1 MIVISDLEFSSRRST
16 AMRAATLVVTL
27 MSIGEAL
34 VGVAIVAVPR
44 EVALLL
50 IDVTLDVRG
59 QIVARMLG
67 VAVLALG
74 ITWWMARGDA
84 DRRSPHSAGFIVYN
98 LGVGALF
105 GWAALGARQ
114 PALPWIVCI
123 AHLTAGVAF
132 GMLVGRS
139 RP

>member
-1 MIVISDLEFSSRRST
+1 MATSDPTLPLQRSG
-16 AMRAATLVVTL
+16 AARAAALVMTL
-27 MSIGEAL
+27 MAIGEAV
-34 VGVAIVAVPR
+34 VGVAIVALPR

-50 IDVTLDVRG
+50 VDAVLDARG

-84 DRRSPHSAGFIVYN
+84 RRRSRYSAGFIVYN
-98 LGVGALF
+98 VGVGALF

-114 PALPWIVCI
+114 PLLPLTVCVV
-123 AHLTAGVAF
+123 HLAAGVAF
-132 GMLVGRS
+132 GGLVRRDRS
-139 RP
+139 